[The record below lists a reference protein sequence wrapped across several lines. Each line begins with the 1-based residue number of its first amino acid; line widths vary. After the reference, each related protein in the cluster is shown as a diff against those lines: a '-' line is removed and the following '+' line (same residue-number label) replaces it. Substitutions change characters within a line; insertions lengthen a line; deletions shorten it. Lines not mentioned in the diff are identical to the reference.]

1 MKEAE
6 SPPEVGQVVRIKQ
19 GREAG
24 NFAVVIGVLNE
35 RFLLL
40 ADGEKRK
47 FDRAK
52 KKNINHVEI
61 YPHLSN
67 EVKRSIEET
76 GRVTN
81 AKLRFA
87 LLYFLKEQPELLK
100 EGE

>member
-1 MKEAE
+1 MNDAE
-6 SPPEVGQVVRIKQ
+6 SPPWVGRIVRIKQ

-24 NFAVVIGVLNE
+24 NHAVVIGVVDE

-52 KKNINHVEI
+52 KKNISHVEVF
-61 YPHLSN
+61 PHVSN

-81 AKLRFA
+81 AKLRYA
-87 LLYFLKEQPELLK
+87 LSSFTQEQPQLLK

>member
-1 MKEAE
+1 MNDAE
-6 SPPEVGQVVRIKQ
+6 SPPGVGQIVRIKQ

-24 NFAVVIGVLNE
+24 NFAVVIGVEDE

-52 KKNINHVEI
+52 KKNISHVEMF
-61 YPHLSN
+61 PHTSN

-87 LLYFLKEQPELLK
+87 LLNFSQEQPELLK

>member
-1 MKEAE
+1 MNDAE
-6 SPPEVGQVVRIKQ
+6 SPPGVGRVVRIVQ
-19 GREAG
+19 GRETG
-24 NFAVVIGVLNE
+24 NYAVVIGIVNE

-52 KKNINHVEI
+52 KKNISHVEVTS
-61 YPHLSN
+61 HVSN

-87 LLYFLKEQPELLK
+87 LSSAQEQPQLLK